1 MVLLE
6 GNESTRSPTLVSQRP
21 YSREMS
27 PREVQPWFLRGPIPR
42 EIQPWFLRG
51 PFPRE
56 IQPWFLRGPFP
67 REDQPW
73 FLGDAG
79 KPTKSHD
86 LVVKLRKELTCRPC
100 LCLEIH

>member
-56 IQPWFLRGPFP
+56 IQPWFLR
-67 REDQPW
+67 
-73 FLGDAG
+73 DAG